1 MKPTKKQLKEIE
13 EIEKKVANV
22 CDANDGVVDEITGI
36 VYPKKTIEVTRN
48 ENGIIINKET
58 GKLLFAELYE
68 LIEKNNNK
76 YGKL

>member
-1 MKPTKKQLKEIE
+1 MKPTKKQLKDIQ

-22 CDANDGVVDEITGI
+22 CDANDSIVDEITGI

-58 GKLLFAELYE
+58 GKPHFPELYE
-68 LIEKNNNK
+68 IIKEQKQ
-76 YGKL
+76 